1 MLVEHHNF
9 ISNLPRRPEK
19 VIVDDRNQGTV
30 FPYPVHVAPQK
41 RLPRM
46 PTLIKRLG
54 LIFGLLL
61 FLSRT
66 SHVCCLSRSTVL
78 VVGLGML
85 SFT

>member
-1 MLVEHHNF
+1 
-9 ISNLPRRPEK
+9 
-19 VIVDDRNQGTV
+19 
-30 FPYPVHVAPQK
+30 
-41 RLPRM
+41 M
-46 PTLIKRLG
+46 PTLIKRLA